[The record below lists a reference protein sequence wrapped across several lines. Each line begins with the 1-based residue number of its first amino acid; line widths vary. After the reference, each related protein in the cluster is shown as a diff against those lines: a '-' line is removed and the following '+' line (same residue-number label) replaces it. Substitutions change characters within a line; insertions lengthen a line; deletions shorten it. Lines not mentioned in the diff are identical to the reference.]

1 MKSLPPTTYKSLPAL
16 PSPAG
21 YILVIRDIDTD
32 SYRID
37 ATEHPKRYL
46 DDLFADSGRQYGIE
60 LVSILQSE
68 DLAASAS
75 ALYDRHQARLSDVW
89 LQLDPYQLKEL
100 RQSILQLYA
109 HSSQY
114 LHPRPQRPPEAK
126 PETKTSVKTGPTSA
140 ARLAQRPQAG
150 RQRPQSPPPAYRRYG
165 TRALRRQG
173 RESARQEAELS
184 NRRISIREAIGDYID
199 DLWQNHPGR
208 VVAFIVI
215 LFLVNLAAFIVIL
228 FLVNLAALDDV
239 SYPARSLRRGRVVKT
254 AIPARTDP
262 TPLPTYTPD
271 RRQAYM
277 VEQIA
282 HIRSCPSK
290 SCTYLGLL
298 PVRTEIF
305 SLGTVRGEEV
315 DGNDAW
321 INFSYYDS
329 AAFVHSSV
337 LSPS

>member
-68 DLAASAS
+68 NLKASEALLYERYLAT
-75 ALYDRHQARLSDVW
+75 LSGEW

-114 LHPRPQRPPEAK
+114 LRPRPQRLPKSEQQA
-126 PETKTSVKTGPTSA
+126 KTSVKTGPTSA
-140 ARLAQRPQAG
+140 GRSAQRPQAG
-150 RQRPQSPPPAYRRYG
+150 RQWPQSPPPAYRRYG
-165 TRALRRQG
+165 TRALRRQR
-173 RESARQEAELS
+173 RESARQESELS
-184 NRRISIREAIGDYID
+184 NRRISIREAIGHYID
-199 DLWQNHPGR
+199 DLWHNHPGR
-208 VVAFIVI
+208 VVTFIVV
-215 LFLVNLAAFIVIL
+215 LFLVS
-228 FLVNLAALDDV
+228 LVALYDDY
-239 SYPARSLRRGRVVKT
+239 YPAQSLRRGRVVKT

-282 HIRSCPSK
+282 HVKSCPSK
-290 SCTYLGLL
+290 SCTDLGLL

-305 SLGTVRGEEV
+305 SLGSVQGEEV

-321 INFSYYDS
+321 IKFPYYDG

>member
-68 DLAASAS
+68 DLKVSE
-75 ALYDRHQARLSDVW
+75 ALLYERYLATFSGEW
-89 LQLDPYQLKEL
+89 LQLDLYQLKEL

-114 LHPRPQRPPEAK
+114 LRPRPQRLPKSEQQA
-126 PETKTSVKTGPTSA
+126 KTSVKTGPASA
-140 ARLAQRPQAG
+140 ARSAQRPQAG
-150 RQRPQSPPPAYRRYG
+150 RQSPQSPPPAYRRYG

-199 DLWQNHPGR
+199 DLWHNHPGR
-208 VVAFIVI
+208 VVASIVV
-215 LFLVNLAAFIVIL
+215 LV
-228 FLVNLAALDDV
+228 LVSLAALDDDY
-239 SYPARSLRRGRVVKT
+239 YPAHSLRRGRVLKT

-271 RRQAYM
+271 RQAYM

-282 HIRSCPSK
+282 HVKSCPSK

-321 INFSYYDS
+321 INFSYFDS

-337 LSPS
+337 LSPSKHTYD